1 MTAKKEVLTF
11 TNGQLVA
18 IGNTLA
24 EFKLKGRA
32 SLGRTWLINHLEEL
46 NKQFNADQLA
56 TQKNFFKT
64 DEDGDFVYKKDK
76 KTLILKDD
84 YTIEEAQKEFD
95 QLVNEPVSIEISSY
109 SARMKALFH
118 ALEDDPYELEGLT
131 AEVYAVLFDELDKA
145 FGKGDK

>member
-1 MTAKKEVLTF
+1 MTARKETLTF

-32 SLGRTWLINHLEEL
+32 SLGRTWLIDHLEEL
-46 NKQFNADQLA
+46 NKQFNADRLA
-56 TQKNFFKT
+56 TQKNFFET
-64 DEDGDFVYKKDK
+64 DEDGDFVYQKDN

-84 YTIEEAQKEFD
+84 YTMGEAEKEFD
-95 QLVNEPVSIEISSY
+95 QLVDEPVSIEISSY

-118 ALEDDPYELEGLT
+118 ALEDYPYELEGQKAL
-131 AEVYAVLFDELDKA
+131 VYALVIDQLDKA
-145 FGKGDK
+145 YGKGE

>member
-1 MTAKKEVLTF
+1 MTARKETLTF

-32 SLGRTWLINHLEEL
+32 SLGRTWLIDHLEEL
-46 NKQFNADQLA
+46 NKQFNADRLA
-56 TQKNFFKT
+56 TQKNFFET
-64 DEDGDFVYKKDK
+64 DEDGDFVYQKDN

-84 YTIEEAQKEFD
+84 YTMDEAKKEFD
-95 QLVNEPVSIEISSY
+95 QLVNEPVSVEISSY

-118 ALEDDPYELEGLT
+118 ALEDYPYELEGQKAL
-131 AEVYAVLFDELDKA
+131 VYALVIDQLDKA
-145 FGKGDK
+145 YGKGE

>member
-1 MTAKKEVLTF
+1 MTARKEVLTF

-18 IGNTLA
+18 IGNTLS

-64 DEDGDFVYKKDK
+64 DKDGDFVYKEDK

-84 YTIEEAQKEFD
+84 YTMDEAQKEFD

-118 ALEDDPYELEGLT
+118 ALEDYPYELEGAT
-131 AEVYAVLFDELDKA
+131 ASVYALVFDQFDKA
-145 FGKGDK
+145 YGKGE

>member
-1 MTAKKEVLTF
+1 MTARKEVLTF

-18 IGNTLA
+18 IGNTLS

-32 SLGRTWLINHLEEL
+32 SLGRTWLIKHLENL

-64 DEDGDFVYKKDK
+64 DKDGDFIYKKDK
-76 KTLILKDD
+76 KTLILKDG
-84 YTIEEAQKEFD
+84 YTMDEAQKEFD
-95 QLVNEPVSIEISSY
+95 QLVDEPVSIEISSY

-118 ALEDDPYELEGLT
+118 ALEDYPYELEGQT
-131 AEVYAVLFDELDKA
+131 ALVYALVFDQFDKA
-145 FGKGDK
+145 YGKGE